1 MFSAGL
7 DTPGVYHGV
16 SAGGLDVRQLADA
29 GEKFLL
35 PLVLY
40 LICCDVSLLLNTG
53 VFVFSDLEQL
63 DLLSLCCGVLRFLQ
77 DLPGPI
83 LPSMLQADMIRAVQ
97 GEIWSLA
104 LLVLIYMVKPLCPFL
119 LCHRGPRR
127 GGLCS
132 GVAMH
137 CQLVQLPRSVWPD
150 AAQRC
155 ASPGPGLPAW
165 FQKPTEPSNPGGE
178 LQPSIV
184 QAQCRVSYCRYI

>member
-1 MFSAGL
+1 MFTVAHFLVPCVFSAGL
-7 DTPGVYHGV
+7 DAPGVYHGV

-29 GEKFLL
+29 GEEFLL

-83 LPSMLQADMIRAVQ
+83 LPSILQADMIRAVQ

-104 LLVLIYMVKPLCPFL
+104 APVLIYLVKPLCPFL
-119 LCHRGPRR
+119 L
-127 GGLCS
+127 LS
-132 GVAMH
+132 
-137 CQLVQLPRSVWPD
+137 QRSETWRTVLRCCD
-150 AAQRC
+150 A
-155 ASPGPGLPAW
+155 LPAR
-165 FQKPTEPSNPGGE
+165 PAAPPSM
-178 LQPSIV
+178 
-184 QAQCRVSYCRYI
+184 A